1 MLEYL
6 QHRIAE
12 FLGRIFQVEGKRQ
25 QENFHINLE
34 VRIKS
39 KFRAKQ
45 KIMENES
52 VSNFL
57 DDIQNIVGAHSKV
70 LMRTV
75 IKIK

>member
-1 MLEYL
+1 M
-6 QHRIAE
+6 
-12 FLGRIFQVEGKRQ
+12 
-25 QENFHINLE
+25 E

-70 LMRTV
+70 LMRTM

>member
-1 MLEYL
+1 MEYL